1 MTIPVACSLV
11 LQTGGVGEN
20 GKSYLLDMGE
30 PLKIID
36 LAKQII
42 KFSGLEPQKDI
53 EIKIVGARKGERLV
67 EPLWLE
73 EENPT
78 MTEYKKILQLTNKPY
93 DSNRLQNLLDS
104 LQPVCFYDENKKEDF
119 RNKQKLLDILCN
131 DCDSLKKFYEEVKND
146 NQKRTDLL

>member
-1 MTIPVACSLV
+1 MTIPEACSLV
-11 LQTGGVGEN
+11 LQVGGVGEN

-42 KFSGLEPQKDI
+42 KFSGLEPEKDI

-78 MTEYKKILQLTNKPY
+78 ITEYKKILKLTNKPY
-93 DSNRLQNLLDS
+93 DSKRLQNLLD
-104 LQPVCFYDENKKEDF
+104 LLEPVCFYQENKKEFF
-119 RNKQKLLDILCN
+119 RNKMKLLDILCE
-131 DCDSLKKFYEEVKND
+131 DCESLKNFYEELKND

>member
-1 MTIPVACSLV
+1 MTIPEACSLV

-36 LAKQII
+36 MAKQII
-42 KFSGLEPQKDI
+42 KFSGLEPGKDI
-53 EIKIVGARKGERLV
+53 EIKIVGARKGERLE

-73 EENPT
+73 EENPVP
-78 MTEYKKILQLTNKPY
+78 TEYKKILQLTNKPY
-93 DSNRLQNLLDS
+93 NSKRLENLLNE
-104 LQPVCFYDENKKEDF
+104 LEPVCFYTENKKTDF
-119 RNKQKLLDILCN
+119 RNKQKLIDILCS
-131 DCDSLKKFYEEVKND
+131 DCDSLKNFYEEVKND

>member
-1 MTIPVACSLV
+1 
-11 LQTGGVGEN
+11 
-20 GKSYLLDMGE
+20 MGE

-42 KFSGLEPQKDI
+42 KFSGLEPEKDI

-78 MTEYKKILQLTNKPY
+78 ETEYKKILKLTNKPY
-93 DSNRLQNLLDS
+93 DSNRLQNLLD
-104 LQPVCFYDENKKEDF
+104 LLEPVCFYQENKKSDF
-119 RNKQKLLDILCN
+119 RNRQKLLDILCD
-131 DCDSLKKFYEEVKND
+131 DCESFKNFYDEIKKD